1 MQTTTFET
9 ARIGDKVWGIRSGWG
24 EIRATD
30 NLGTYPIAVY
40 FLNGTFE
47 AYTASGLCD
56 EEDVAQTL
64 FWDEVKIDA
73 PHKPLPKLEVDA
85 KVLVWT
91 DPSMKQ
97 RRHFSHFSKDGRIWT
112 FDAGATSFTML
123 HRNSTTAWLYWELV
137 E

>member
-9 ARIGDKVWGIRSGWG
+9 AKVGDRVWSIEFGWG
-24 EIRATD
+24 EILS
-30 NLGTYPIAVY
+30 LGESETYPVKVFWKNQAW
-40 FLNGTFE
+40 E
-47 AYTASGLCD
+47 SYTLEGKQLARHVCR
-56 EEDVAQTL
+56 TL

-112 FDAGATSFTML
+112 FDAGATSFTKL
-123 HRNSTTAWLYWELV
+123 HRNSTTAWLYWEPV